1 MFTPDVIKTIVW
13 ALAMIIVLTIFILIF
28 KKQLASR
35 IEKIGIRVKKGDAE
49 LEISEN
55 ITEPPSEIISDVS
68 QTEYINL
75 EDKIEA
81 DRDISDNTK
90 DDSET
95 LTSKMWESYEE
106 NDLAEMKKSFLEL
119 NKIEGDSQKK
129 LENEV
134 LYNSML
140 QRRGN
145 SEALKELNRLAENSM
160 VASYAFTQLGN
171 CYEFNGNYLEAI
183 KMYEKAYEISDS
195 DIKKANRLVDIALNL
210 SKFDNPQT
218 GIDKILAEIDNFS
231 DSDAISST
239 YSGLSTLYK
248 EIEDVEL
255 ETLALEKAIEYG
267 LNDTDLLFKLAYLYG
282 ENNQDNMAILHY
294 ENSILINP
302 KNSAV
307 LNNLGVSYSD
317 LQLPTKAVNY
327 YEKAHDLKN
336 TLASSNLAIKLINE
350 GFSNIAKKLLDEA
363 KNQKKVSSNVN
374 KYIARLNEKEES
386 ENKIYTELIEN
397 AKKIRSFRRLYAEK
411 LFTIN
416 SEIPTIKGNWGKINN
431 EVIIITQNETFF
443 EGKWKERNTNK
454 KIDGTIKN
462 NSGKITFSTEKKK
475 PNTVNEYHYV
485 NDFNAIFYLSEDI
498 KQIKIMT
505 EDSKNEFLTLELLTT
520 VENGQTIEE

>member
-90 DDSET
+90 DDSEI

-255 ETLALEKAIEYG
+255 ETLALEKVQ
-267 LNDTDLLFKLAYLYG
+267 NPV
-282 ENNQDNMAILHY
+282 Q
-294 ENSILINP
+294 SIHQFQP
-302 KNSAV
+302 M
-307 LNNLGVSYSD
+307 VS
-317 LQLPTKAVNY
+317 T
-327 YEKAHDLKN
+327 
-336 TLASSNLAIKLINE
+336 
-350 GFSNIAKKLLDEA
+350 
-363 KNQKKVSSNVN
+363 
-374 KYIARLNEKEES
+374 
-386 ENKIYTELIEN
+386 
-397 AKKIRSFRRLYAEK
+397 
-411 LFTIN
+411 
-416 SEIPTIKGNWGKINN
+416 
-431 EVIIITQNETFF
+431 
-443 EGKWKERNTNK
+443 
-454 KIDGTIKN
+454 
-462 NSGKITFSTEKKK
+462 NSGAWYPTN
-475 PNTVNEYHYV
+475 P
-485 NDFNAIFYLSEDI
+485 A
-498 KQIKIMT
+498 
-505 EDSKNEFLTLELLTT
+505 
-520 VENGQTIEE
+520 

>member
-255 ETLALEKAIEYG
+255 ETLALEK
-267 LNDTDLLFKLAYLYG
+267 
-282 ENNQDNMAILHY
+282 
-294 ENSILINP
+294 
-302 KNSAV
+302 
-307 LNNLGVSYSD
+307 
-317 LQLPTKAVNY
+317 
-327 YEKAHDLKN
+327 
-336 TLASSNLAIKLINE
+336 
-350 GFSNIAKKLLDEA
+350 
-363 KNQKKVSSNVN
+363 
-374 KYIARLNEKEES
+374 
-386 ENKIYTELIEN
+386 
-397 AKKIRSFRRLYAEK
+397 
-411 LFTIN
+411 
-416 SEIPTIKGNWGKINN
+416 
-431 EVIIITQNETFF
+431 
-443 EGKWKERNTNK
+443 
-454 KIDGTIKN
+454 
-462 NSGKITFSTEKKK
+462 
-475 PNTVNEYHYV
+475 
-485 NDFNAIFYLSEDI
+485 
-498 KQIKIMT
+498 
-505 EDSKNEFLTLELLTT
+505 
-520 VENGQTIEE
+520 